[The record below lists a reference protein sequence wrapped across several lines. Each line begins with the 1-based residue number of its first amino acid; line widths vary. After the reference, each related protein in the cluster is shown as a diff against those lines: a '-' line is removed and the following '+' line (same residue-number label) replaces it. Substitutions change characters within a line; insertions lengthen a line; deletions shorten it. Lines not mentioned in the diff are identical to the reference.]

1 MRKLIEDDSGVN
13 VLLEYIIN
21 FGVLLVL
28 LTLVWLTYQ
37 TIITESN
44 NTIAHEEYRVFANDI
59 ANRIVLFDSMAK
71 STVEMG
77 GSNSFSQLDS
87 KLELTFDTPPEL
99 ADMAYTIDIT
109 GDITG
114 NSVKVSSAD
123 RYSVTP
129 ITATFKTTY
138 PVKTTRISGSVA
150 VHTIKFNSA
159 LSEIEVT

>member
-1 MRKLIEDDSGVN
+1 MVRKFREDDTGVN

-28 LTLVWLTYQ
+28 LTLVWLMYQ

-71 STVEMG
+71 STAEQG
-77 GSNSFSQLDS
+77 GPDSFSQPDS
-87 KLELTFDTPPEL
+87 KLVLMFDTPPEL
-99 ADMAYTIDIT
+99 ADMAYTIN
-109 GDITG
+109 ITG
-114 NSVKVSSAD
+114 NSVTVSSAD

-129 ITATFKTTY
+129 ITATFNTTY
-138 PVKTTRISGSVA
+138 HVKPTTIPGSSA
-150 VHTIKFNSA
+150 VHSIKFNNSA
-159 LSEIEVT
+159 FEKIEVT

>member
-1 MRKLIEDDSGVN
+1 MVRKFREDDTGVN

-28 LTLVWLTYQ
+28 LTLVWLMYQ

-59 ANRIVLFDSMAK
+59 ANRIVLFDSIAK
-71 STVEMG
+71 STTEMG
-77 GSNSFSQLDS
+77 GSDSFSSPNSLV
-87 KLELTFDTPPEL
+87 LYFDTPPEL

-109 GDITG
+109 G
-114 NSVKVSSAD
+114 NSVTVSSAD

-138 PVKTTRISGSVA
+138 TIKPTIIPGSSA
-150 VHTIKFNSA
+150 AHTIKFNSA
-159 LSEIEVT
+159 TDKIEVT